1 MKTVRQKILLEWADN
16 PSGARALQLSN
27 DGLIRKTC
35 ATRVVLLAPGFY
47 RFAVQYRIQ
56 ANPHHDVNLVE
67 MRILESTG
75 PVLLKSLLLPKKIR
89 PETDS
94 PWMHAQMDMRIPEA
108 KALQFEVSLNNAGR
122 IEFFQISVE
131 ERMKDL
137 PTAPQVLF
145 VNPDSGFTAERI
157 VHQGISSIG
166 AYLEQQ
172 GIQSHALLTSCSSDD
187 DMAQAIS
194 QYRYPYVGFHIAS
207 YDPCLAVVRQL
218 TQMVR
223 QLHPEVVLLAG
234 GPHATLA
241 ADRLFG
247 EIPEIDIAVQGEGEE
262 TCFEILSG
270 KPWSDILG
278 ITYKTGE
285 NLFTNPRRRNFKN
298 LKVLPPPLRDI
309 YLHADWTAHSLSTS
323 RGCPHRCHFCIGGR
337 IFGPAT
343 RFRPLHQIE
352 EELAWLYE
360 NGDHSLV
367 VSINDDMFNLW
378 KERTLKLMEIF
389 KRYPFTYFPRGMRAD
404 RLDDEVVRAMRDAGV
419 VGTSIG
425 IEAADNEALRAMEK
439 GETLEQIESGIQHLR
454 RYGIGIVAMFM
465 IGNVGDTL
473 ESIQKTIEFSQRY
486 QFEDLNIS
494 CAIPFPGTALE
505 EYVTANYL
513 WLKNPVT
520 VYPDATNG
528 STTIYFETP
537 QFPLADR
544 IKAVELVY
552 QAGMLHRSGCL
563 AP

>member
-1 MKTVRQKILLEWADN
+1 METVRQKILLEWADN
-16 PSGARALQLSN
+16 PPGASGLQLSN

-35 ATRVVLLAPGFY
+35 ATRDLLLDRGIY
-47 RFAVQYRIQ
+47 RFSVHYRIQ
-56 ANPHHDVNLVE
+56 ANPHQDVNLME
-67 MRILESTG
+67 MRIVESTG
-75 PVLLKSLLLPKKIR
+75 PLLLKSLLLPKKIR

-94 PWMHAQMDMRIPEA
+94 PWMHAQMDVCISEA

-122 IEFFQISVE
+122 IELSQTSVE
-131 ERMKDL
+131 ERRRDL

-145 VNPDSGFTAERI
+145 VNPDHGFTDERI

-166 AYLEQQ
+166 AYLEKN
-172 GIQSHALLTSCSSDD
+172 GIQSHALLTSSSSED

-194 QYRYPYVGFHIAS
+194 RYRYPYVGFHIVS
-207 YDPCLAVVRQL
+207 YDPCLAVVRKL
-218 TQMVR
+218 TQRVR
-223 QLHPEVVLLAG
+223 ELHPEVVLLAG

-241 ADRLFG
+241 ADRLFR
-247 EIPEIDIAVQGEGEE
+247 EIPEIDIAVQGEGEA
-262 TCFEILSG
+262 TCLEIISG
-270 KPWSDILG
+270 KPWNEIAG
-278 ITYKTGE
+278 IVYRNGDS
-285 NLFTNPRRRNFKN
+285 LATNPPRGNFKN
-298 LKVLPPPLRDI
+298 LEVLPSPRRDI
-309 YLHADWTAHSLSTS
+309 YLQADWNAHSLSTS

-389 KRYPFTYFPRGMRAD
+389 KRFPFVYFPRGMRAD

-425 IEAADNEALRAMEK
+425 IEAADNGALRAMGK

-494 CAIPFPGTALE
+494 CAIPFPGTPLE
-505 EYVTANYL
+505 EYVTANHL
-513 WLKNPVT
+513 WLKNPIT

-552 QAGMLHRSGCL
+552 QAGMLRRRAGS
-563 AP
+563 AS